1 MQMFSVQLLHKS
13 VDMVEKR
20 LTGSSGILTLKCKDF
35 QTLKLEIPTAD
46 DCLNIAASVES
57 LSNIG
62 LFDLFFAFLQC
73 LYATKAQYTLPAFV
87 GHFYSF
93 CSSGPIFTTRERG
106 CLKLHPFLGPNRGKQ
121 DHLLI
126 SGCGVPAP

>member
-1 MQMFSVQLLHKS
+1 MFAVQLLHKS

-62 LFDLFFAFLQC
+62 LLNLFI
-73 LYATKAQYTLPAFV
+73 
-87 GHFYSF
+87 F
-93 CSSGPIFTTRERG
+93 CHSVMFT
-106 CLKLHPFLGPNRGKQ
+106 CH
-121 DHLLI
+121 
-126 SGCGVPAP
+126 

>member
-1 MQMFSVQLLHKS
+1 MYCMHADVFQLLHKS

-62 LFDLFFAFLQC
+62 QA
-73 LYATKAQYTLPAFV
+73 
-87 GHFYSF
+87 
-93 CSSGPIFTTRERG
+93 
-106 CLKLHPFLGPNRGKQ
+106 
-121 DHLLI
+121 
-126 SGCGVPAP
+126 

>member
-1 MQMFSVQLLHKS
+1 MCCFFQLLHKS
-13 VDMVEKR
+13 VDMMEKR

-62 LFDLFFAFLQC
+62 HFILSHTVFSLVLVDCFC
-73 LYATKAQYTLPAFV
+73 LMIIV
-87 GHFYSF
+87 
-93 CSSGPIFTTRERG
+93 
-106 CLKLHPFLGPNRGKQ
+106 
-121 DHLLI
+121 I
-126 SGCGVPAP
+126 SCHAAV

>member
-1 MQMFSVQLLHKS
+1 
-13 VDMVEKR
+13 MVEKR

-62 LFDLFFAFLQC
+62 RSYL
-73 LYATKAQYTLPAFV
+73 
-87 GHFYSF
+87 S
-93 CSSGPIFTTRERG
+93 
-106 CLKLHPFLGPNRGKQ
+106 
-121 DHLLI
+121 LLT
-126 SGCGVPAP
+126 SVLN

>member
-1 MQMFSVQLLHKS
+1 MYNTICNVFICAVLFQLLHKS

-62 LFDLFFAFLQC
+62 LITVGL
-73 LYATKAQYTLPAFV
+73 LYSKSDA
-87 GHFYSF
+87 
-93 CSSGPIFTTRERG
+93 R
-106 CLKLHPFLGPNRGKQ
+106 
-121 DHLLI
+121 
-126 SGCGVPAP
+126 

>member
-1 MQMFSVQLLHKS
+1 MFAVQLLHKS

-62 LFDLFFAFLQC
+62 LLNLFFC
-73 LYATKAQYTLPAFV
+73 HSV
-87 GHFYSF
+87 M
-93 CSSGPIFTTRERG
+93 FT
-106 CLKLHPFLGPNRGKQ
+106 CH
-121 DHLLI
+121 
-126 SGCGVPAP
+126 

>member
-1 MQMFSVQLLHKS
+1 MVVVYVYQYEMNCLLQLLHKS

-62 LFDLFFAFLQC
+62 LIRVL
-73 LYATKAQYTLPAFV
+73 
-87 GHFYSF
+87 
-93 CSSGPIFTTRERG
+93 
-106 CLKLHPFLGPNRGKQ
+106 N
-121 DHLLI
+121 
-126 SGCGVPAP
+126 

>member
-1 MQMFSVQLLHKS
+1 MRYINPRFTYLLTYLLRNNDVENVNGNDCMKYVPVTCFLFCFLQLLHKS

-62 LFDLFFAFLQC
+62 LICLCYFYLTFKAGLLFLTCKSWLTIIMTVLTF
-73 LYATKAQYTLPAFV
+73 
-87 GHFYSF
+87 
-93 CSSGPIFTTRERG
+93 
-106 CLKLHPFLGPNRGKQ
+106 
-121 DHLLI
+121 
-126 SGCGVPAP
+126 

>member
-1 MQMFSVQLLHKS
+1 
-13 VDMVEKR
+13 MVEKR

-62 LFDLFFAFLQC
+62 IIRVC
-73 LYATKAQYTLPAFV
+73 
-87 GHFYSF
+87 
-93 CSSGPIFTTRERG
+93 
-106 CLKLHPFLGPNRGKQ
+106 
-121 DHLLI
+121 
-126 SGCGVPAP
+126 